1 MKLEISLFRFDC
13 KSDYLPYYTKHFLSV
28 EENNTLLTV
37 LNKLNSEN
45 EFSFENSP
53 SSYIVVNGIYM
64 NVMTTCK
71 QIKSNFGNDIK
82 IEPLSIRRVNKDF
95 IMNEDDFNSK
105 LSILSEFISTDMLS
119 TNIDKEFKELYQSY
133 KPYFYASNTLNVEYN
148 YIGDAILLLA
158 SNLIEKFPEKEKAIL
173 NRIKECEY
181 GIEYH
186 TSLSNRILNFD
197 QNIEDKI
204 IELRSKLNISKPS
217 EKQNFKINSSKTIDF
232 GSFKNSLEIK
242 HSFEDFNLAYL
253 KSEDSKEKTN
263 LISKLK
269 AKVLNLSS
277 LNQDLAKDTFHINPE
292 LTYKITSNLM
302 LDAYDSGADFIVV
315 DNDQDFYLLD
325 SNRKNMEKIIGRE
338 INIPVLHINEL
349 ENLAIGEH
357 DLVKTT
363 LKNHT
368 VDPQII

>member
-1 MKLEISLFRFDC
+1 MKLDISLFRFDC
-13 KSDYLPYYTKHFLSV
+13 KSDYLPYYTKHFV
-28 EENNTLLTV
+28 NMDENNTLLTI

-45 EFSFENSP
+45 EFSFENNQQT
-53 SSYIVVNGIYM
+53 YIVVNGIYM
-64 NVMTTCK
+64 SVMTTCK
-71 QIKSNFGNDIK
+71 QIKTAFGADIR

-105 LSILSEFISTDMLS
+105 LSILAEFISSDIL
-119 TNIDKEFKELYQSY
+119 NNQIDKEFKELYQSY
-133 KPYFYASNTLNVEYN
+133 KPYFYASNTLNIEHD

-158 SNLIEKFPEKEKAIL
+158 SHLIEKFPNKEKDIL
-173 NRIKECEY
+173 NRIKDCEY

-197 QNIEDKI
+197 QTLEDKI
-204 IELRSKLNISKPS
+204 IALRNKLNIAKPATEQKFNTSKS
-217 EKQNFKINSSKTIDF
+217 IDF

-253 KSEDSKEKTN
+253 KSEDSQEKSN
-263 LISKLK
+263 LISSLK
-269 AKVLNLSS
+269 AKVLNLQT

-325 SNRKNMEKIIGRE
+325 SNRKNMQRVIGRE

-357 DLVKTT
+357 EIAKST
-363 LKNHT
+363 LKKHII
-368 VDPQII
+368 DPEII